1 MLTKIKLK
9 FHHIVFDFFS
19 FIKKGNERSI
29 KAKKNI
35 LAMLFLKGGNILV
48 NLMLIP
54 ITINY
59 VNADNYGIWL
69 TVSSIISWMSFFDIG
84 INNGLKNKFAEA
96 KAMNNE
102 VLIQKYV
109 STTYFVLALIFV
121 PLMILLLIANTYK

>member
-1 MLTKIKLK
+1 
-9 FHHIVFDFFS
+9 
-19 FIKKGNERSI
+19 
-29 KAKKNI
+29 
-35 LAMLFLKGGNILV
+35 MLFLKGGNILV

-121 PLMILLLIANTYK
+121 PLMILLLIANTLSIGVRG

>member
-1 MLTKIKLK
+1 
-9 FHHIVFDFFS
+9 
-19 FIKKGNERSI
+19 
-29 KAKKNI
+29 
-35 LAMLFLKGGNILV
+35 
-48 NLMLIP
+48 MLIP

-102 VLIQKYV
+102 VLIQNMSV
-109 STTYFVLALIFV
+109 QLILFW
-121 PLMILLLIANTYK
+121 L

>member
-1 MLTKIKLK
+1 M
-9 FHHIVFDFFS
+9 
-19 FIKKGNERSI
+19 
-29 KAKKNI
+29 
-35 LAMLFLKGGNILV
+35 
-48 NLMLIP
+48 
-54 ITINY
+54 
-59 VNADNYGIWL
+59 NADNYGIWL

-121 PLMILLLIANTYK
+121 SFNDFIVDS

>member
-1 MLTKIKLK
+1 
-9 FHHIVFDFFS
+9 
-19 FIKKGNERSI
+19 
-29 KAKKNI
+29 
-35 LAMLFLKGGNILV
+35 MLFLKGGNILV

-121 PLMILLLIANTYK
+121 PLMILLLIANMGHRTKRFFQ

>member
-48 NLMLIP
+48 N
-54 ITINY
+54 
-59 VNADNYGIWL
+59 
-69 TVSSIISWMSFFDIG
+69 IIRKS
-84 INNGLKNKFAEA
+84 KFPPNPERSVQFSG
-96 KAMNNE
+96 KRTKRS
-102 VLIQKYV
+102 VQKKGC
-109 STTYFVLALIFV
+109 TQHL
-121 PLMILLLIANTYK
+121 